1 MRAGASC
8 SRGRIRSKGTGLQ
21 RGPVCRQGAGFGG
34 VGFGWRRLRGRRL
47 RGRRLRVGRV
57 PLRGEHGPAKQPSM
71 ADSPSAHVL
80 VRCPCS
86 PRRVPLPQV
95 RRSRLRQVPRPPA
108 QASRWEEAQVNRRE
122 TEVGRAA
129 PLPSNAHLPAGGQL
143 QTCFSSTL
151 PALSRSG
158 ALPGWIITVNPWPRR
173 AVRATVRRLLLLAT
187 EARRRWCR
195 SRMAGGVRRVGH
207 GWPTPPLPAMDG
219 WRRGGALPPPAGS
232 CGAPSGPTSPQAKS
246 CVRSDSSSIRHS
258 PSGRSP
264 SDRPPTWLRCRAST
278 WLPTA
283 ANMRRT
289 WW

>member
-1 MRAGASC
+1 MLPPESPASASPPIAASASSKC
-8 SRGRIRSKGTGLQ
+8 ASPGFTLGGSPGELSRDGS
-21 RGPVCRQGAGFGG
+21 GPR
-34 VGFGWRRLRGRRL
+34 
-47 RGRRLRVGRV
+47 
-57 PLRGEHGPAKQPSM
+57 
-71 ADSPSAHVL
+71 
-80 VRCPCS
+80 
-86 PRRVPLPQV
+86 
-95 RRSRLRQVPRPPA
+95 
-108 QASRWEEAQVNRRE
+108 
-122 TEVGRAA
+122 RAA
-129 PLPSNAHLPAGGQL
+129 PFKCALARGWSTPDLLQL
-143 QTCFSSTL
+143 DTV

-158 ALPGWIITVNPWPRR
+158 ALPGRIITVNPWPRR

-232 CGAPSGPTSPQAKS
+232 CGAPSGSALAQAKS

-264 SDRPPTWLRCRAST
+264 SDRPPTWLRCRAAT